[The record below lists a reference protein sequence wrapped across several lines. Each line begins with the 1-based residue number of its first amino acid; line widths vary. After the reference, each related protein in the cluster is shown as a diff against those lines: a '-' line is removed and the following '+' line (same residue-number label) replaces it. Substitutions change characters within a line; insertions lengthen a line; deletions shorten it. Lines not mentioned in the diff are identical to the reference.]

1 MMVEGATIS
10 VSKFNDPCTTLKT
23 LFYTK
28 LILQNILIYV
38 HQNPIIWEMR
48 FHNNA
53 HSK

>member
-10 VSKFNDPCTTLKT
+10 VSKFNDPCTLKT

-28 LILQNILIYV
+28 LILQNILICV